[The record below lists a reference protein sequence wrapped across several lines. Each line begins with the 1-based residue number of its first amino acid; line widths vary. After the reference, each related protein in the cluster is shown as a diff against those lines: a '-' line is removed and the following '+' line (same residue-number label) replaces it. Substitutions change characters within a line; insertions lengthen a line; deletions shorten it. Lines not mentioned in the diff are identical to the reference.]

1 MSIILRKSTSW
12 QHESEWRA
20 FSSGP
25 GGVEYE
31 PNVLREIVLGC
42 KIEATHRDE
51 ILGWVEESG
60 QSVKVL
66 QARQH
71 DNRFR
76 LEFDVIRE
84 P

>member
-1 MSIILRKSTSW
+1 MLK
-12 QHESEWRA
+12 
-20 FSSGP
+20 
-25 GGVEYE
+25 
-31 PNVLREIVLGC
+31 EIVLGC
-42 KIEATHRDE
+42 KIEAKHRDE

-60 QSVKVL
+60 QKVKVL

-71 DNRFR
+71 DSRFR

>member
-1 MSIILRKSTSW
+1 MAYGYPYAMWPRS
-12 QHESEWRA
+12 
-20 FSSGP
+20 
-25 GGVEYE
+25 
-31 PNVLREIVLGC
+31 
-42 KIEATHRDE
+42 E

-60 QSVKVL
+60 QKVKVL

-71 DNRFR
+71 DRQFR